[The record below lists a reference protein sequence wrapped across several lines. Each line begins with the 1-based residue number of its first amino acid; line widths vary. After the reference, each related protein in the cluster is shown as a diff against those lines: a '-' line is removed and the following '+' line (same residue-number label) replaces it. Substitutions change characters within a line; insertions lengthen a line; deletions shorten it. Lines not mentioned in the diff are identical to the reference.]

1 VVTAREG
8 LITLAEREEI
18 IETRRRRA
26 GVAADFWQGAVRYGR
41 IIARLPFVR
50 MVAVTGA
57 LAMDNV
63 DEDGDIDYLIVTEP
77 GRLWLSR
84 AWCILL
90 VRIAGMVGSRI
101 CPNYF
106 LTTQAL
112 RDLQRSLYSAHEI
125 SQMIPISGRNC
136 YQELRSQ
143 NRWVFGYLPNSA
155 GPPRV
160 FEAETDQWAGLQK
173 AAEIPQ
179 RSRLGNVIESW
190 EMNRKIRKFA
200 GSTNA
205 ESRFTSDQC
214 KGHFELHGEK
224 TLQALHDRLEM
235 IEEML

>member
-1 VVTAREG
+1 MESTTETTETLPGLLDDLSWFCQGLRPLERSILLTLSYADLFDYPLSHQELHRYLIGNPATPHSIQEALGSKNGFSRVVTAREG

-26 GVAADFWQGAVRYGR
+26 GVAADFWQGAIRYGR

-106 LTTQAL
+106 LTTRAL

-125 SQMIPISGRNC
+125 SQMIPISGGNC

-143 NRWVFGYLPNSA
+143 NRWV
-155 GPPRV
+155 
-160 FEAETDQWAGLQK
+160 
-173 AAEIPQ
+173 
-179 RSRLGNVIESW
+179 
-190 EMNRKIRKFA
+190 
-200 GSTNA
+200 
-205 ESRFTSDQC
+205 
-214 KGHFELHGEK
+214 
-224 TLQALHDRLEM
+224 
-235 IEEML
+235 